1 MENLSEQEQVRRQ
14 SLQAMRDMGI
24 DPYPAAEYE
33 VTGYSVDIKQ
43 NFIDDVQGDNVQRN
57 GTRVTKYGL
66 RVV

>member
-33 VTGYSVDIKQ
+33 VTGYSTDIKKGFVDEPSAVSPQ
-43 NFIDDVQGDNVQRN
+43 PSAVRFRCFG
-57 GTRVTKYGL
+57 G
-66 RVV
+66 